1 MIKIKSNTSEEIW
14 ELKEKLPLLLIFWIP
29 QTIPLLMGL
38 FYHIR
43 WQYFGIT
50 EGINPYY
57 TDRFKTSWDSYI
69 WLISEIG
76 WVGMIVL
83 CFLAI
88 AYLLFTYIIVILILN
103 CLEWKNH
110 TCKS

>member
-1 MIKIKSNTSEEIW
+1 MIKIKSRNSEEIW
-14 ELKEKLPLLLIFWIP
+14 DLKEKLPLLLIFWIP

-57 TDRFKTSWDSYI
+57 ISKFQTSWNSYLWAI
-69 WLISEIG
+69 GELG
-76 WVGMIVL
+76 WVGMTLFTI
-83 CFLAI
+83 LAVG
-88 AYLLFTYIIVILILN
+88 YLLVTYLIFSLILN
-103 CLEWKNH
+103 CLEWK
-110 TCKS
+110 K